1 MYKMETSKCVLS
13 DRDIIKEIQTR
24 KLLIYPFNKENLT
37 NISYDVTLG
46 ENFYRAS
53 ENKTEFLIPWSEE
66 SVSSYWGSPQ
76 YATSDESTK
85 LSLGFGK
92 RYILMEP
99 GETILAHTNEFIG
112 GYENICCLLMCKSSL
127 SRIGISVCKDPS
139 LGNVGYVNRWT
150 IQITNSTKQKVPLLV
165 GSRIA
170 QIMFLYTGIVSDKY
184 DKNGLYQNQFSTIE
198 ELVDNWSVN
207 NMLPKC
213 SKFGNYVL

>member
-1 MYKMETSKCVLS
+1 MDTTRCVLS
-13 DRDIIKEIQTR
+13 DRDIIKEIQMR
-24 KLLIYPFNKENLT
+24 NLLIYPFNKENLT

-46 ENFYRAS
+46 ANFYRAS
-53 ENKTEFLIPWSEE
+53 GTSEFLIPWSED
-66 SVSSYWGSPQ
+66 SVNQYWDRLE

-85 LSLGFGK
+85 LSFGTGK

-127 SRIGISVCKDPS
+127 SRLGISVCKDPS

-150 IQITNSTKQKVPLLV
+150 MQITNSTKSKVPLLV

-170 QIMFLYTGIVSDKY
+170 QIMFLYTGKVSEKY
-184 DKNGLYQNQFSTIE
+184 DKKGLYQTQFSTVE
-198 ELVDNWSVN
+198 ELVENWSVN
-207 NMLPKC
+207 DMLPTY
-213 SKFGNYVL
+213 SKNL